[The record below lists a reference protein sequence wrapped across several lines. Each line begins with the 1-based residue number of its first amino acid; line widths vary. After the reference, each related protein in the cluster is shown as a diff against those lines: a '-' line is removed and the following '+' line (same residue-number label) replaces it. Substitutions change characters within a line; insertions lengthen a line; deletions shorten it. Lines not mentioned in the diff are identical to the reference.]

1 MNNKEISPINRLEYI
16 IEEQGLSY
24 NKLGTEIGLNRAQAL
39 YDIKNGKTKEI
50 SQEIAEKIIQRFPEY
65 SITWLRVGI
74 GSPYNSKYNRVFEPK
89 FTECIQTDQEVILY
103 DVAAAANL
111 STLFCNRDQNILG
124 KISIPDMPR
133 CDGAVYVTGDSM
145 YPLLKSGDIVIYKEI
160 NEYYNIIFGEM
171 YLISFDLE
179 GDEYLTV
186 KYINKGSDSEHV
198 KLISYNE
205 HFSPMEIP
213 INAIRALA
221 IVKMSIRK
229 NTML

>member
-1 MNNKEISPINRLEYI
+1 MQKEDELKDRLLLFIDY
-16 IEEQGLSY
+16 
-24 NKLGTEIGLNRAQAL
+24 LG
-39 YDIKNGKTKEI
+39 I
-50 SQEIAEKIIQRFPEY
+50 SQRTFEGECGLGNGTISNIKKGLGSVNLEKIINAYPELN
-65 SITWLRVGI
+65 IEWLISGKGRMLKDIIQKI
-74 GSPYNSKYNRVFEPK
+74 GNNKCSERIEP
-89 FTECIQTDQEVILY
+89 EQEVILY

>member
-1 MNNKEISPINRLEYI
+1 MGKIYKPIERLEFI
-16 IEEQGLSY
+16 SNEEEITL
-24 NKLGTEIGLNRAQAL
+24 NKLSKEVGLPRPQVFYEIRSGKIK
-39 YDIKNGKTKEI
+39 DISGDL
-50 SQEIAEKIIQRFPEY
+50 AEKIIKRYPKYNLKWVLTGE
-65 SITWLRVGI
+65 GI
-74 GSPYNSKYNRVFEPK
+74 PYNSKYNRVFEPK

-124 KISIPDMPR
+124 KISIPDMPK

>member
-1 MNNKEISPINRLEYI
+1 MSKEYTPIERIEFILNKEDLTYNKLATLIDRRTQTLYNIRDGKTKDISPDLANKISEVFPIYSNEWLRIGVGSPYAS
-16 IEEQGLSY
+16 SY
-24 NKLGTEIGLNRAQAL
+24 NK
-39 YDIKNGKTKEI
+39 
-50 SQEIAEKIIQRFPEY
+50 
-65 SITWLRVGI
+65 
-74 GSPYNSKYNRVFEPK
+74 VFHPK

-124 KISIPDMPR
+124 KISIPDMPK